1 MVRDVVKDKKLL
13 GNAKRV
19 NDVLRRHQVEV
30 LTASSIENLRYLA
43 DASFE
48 AQRYIKERI
57 GVCVW
62 PLDGEP
68 TLIARNTELTRID
81 AETWIK
87 DTRPYYE
94 MGDKGKTPIQ
104 VMVEVIHE
112 RGLQK
117 ATIAVEK
124 SFLTVRYYDELV
136 QLLPEAKV
144 IDSTPLL
151 DEMKQIKTPV
161 ELDRIRYA
169 GKVTERAAAI
179 AFRATREGDR
189 EIDLVARMK
198 YELTRLGAESVP
210 FVIMG
215 AGGHCAE
222 NHPIANDSPLRSG
235 DPLRV
240 DFGGIFQGYFSDIAR
255 MAAVGNPAVK
265 DRDAFAKLTMV
276 QDEGIDM
283 LRPGVAACEVFEHV
297 KRRMA
302 ELGIPID
309 KDFVGH
315 SIGTA
320 VHELPWLA
328 GHDRT
333 VLQPNMVFAIEPSHT
348 QRGIVRYHIEDF
360 VIVTEGA
367 PERVTDL
374 FDMDRLFEIE

>member
-1 MVRDVVKDKKLL
+1 MGRDIVKDKQPL
-13 GNAKRV
+13 GNGKGI
-19 NDVLRRHQVEV
+19 NDVLRAHKVDV

-62 PLDGEP
+62 PVDGEP
-68 TLIARNTELTRID
+68 TLIARNTELTRLKT
-81 AETWIK
+81 ETWIK
-87 DTRPYYE
+87 DTRPYVE
-94 MGDKGKTPIQ
+94 MGPQGKTPIQ
-104 VMVEVIHE
+104 VMVEVIRE
-112 RGLQK
+112 RGLERS
-117 ATIAVEK
+117 TIAVEK
-124 SFLTVRYYDELV
+124 SFLVVRYYDELMK
-136 QLLPEAKV
+136 LLPDAKI

-161 ELDRIRYA
+161 ELERIRYA

-179 AFRATREGDR
+179 AFRATRAGDR

-215 AGGHCAE
+215 AGGHCSE
-222 NHPIANDSPLRSG
+222 NHPIANDTPLLEG

-240 DFGGIFQGYFSDIAR
+240 DFGGIFQGYMSDVAR
-255 MAAVGNPAVK
+255 MATVGTPTNK
-265 DRDAFAKLTMV
+265 DRDAFAKLTTV

-297 KRRMA
+297 KRRMT
-302 ELGIPID
+302 ELEIPID

-333 VLQPNMVFAIEPSHT
+333 ILQPNMVFAIEPSHT

-374 FDMDRLFEIE
+374 FDMERLFEIE

>member
-1 MVRDVVKDKKLL
+1 MARDVVKDKRPL

-19 NDVLRRHQVEV
+19 NEVLRKHNVDVLS
-30 LTASSIENLRYLA
+30 ASSIENLRYLA

-62 PLDGEP
+62 PVDGDP

-81 AETWIK
+81 SETWIK

-94 MGDKGKTPIQ
+94 MGEKGRTPIQ
-104 VMVEVIHE
+104 VMVEVIQD
-112 RGLQK
+112 RGLQNG
-117 ATIAVEK
+117 TIAVEK

-136 QLLPEAKV
+136 RLLPGAKIV
-144 IDSTPLL
+144 DSTALL
-151 DEMKQIKTPV
+151 DEMKQLKTPV

-169 GKVTERAAAI
+169 GKATERAAAI

-198 YELTRLGAESVP
+198 YELTRLGAEAVP
-210 FVIMG
+210 FVVMG

-222 NHPIANDSPLRSG
+222 NHPIPNDSPLQRG

-240 DFGGIFQGYFSDIAR
+240 DFGGIFQGYMSDVAR
-255 MAAVGNPAVK
+255 MAVVHEPSAK
-265 DRDAFAKLTMV
+265 DRDSFAKLTLV
-276 QDEGIDM
+276 QNEGIDM

-297 KRRMA
+297 KRRMN

-348 QRGIVRYHIEDF
+348 QRGVVRYHIEDF
-360 VIVTEGA
+360 IIVTEGA

-374 FDMDRLFEIE
+374 FDMERLFEIE